1 MGCGYAGVRRC
12 HPRKE
17 KTMTA
22 ILIYTAFC
30 AWAALFHAGV
40 RAHVFLVRWLL
51 APVVIMTVSVATIVI
66 YVASL
71 GERCIAI
78 DWCDE

>member
-1 MGCGYAGVRRC
+1 
-12 HPRKE
+12 
-17 KTMTA
+17 MTT

-30 AWAALFHAGV
+30 AWAALFHAGD
-40 RAHVFLVRWLL
+40 RAHVFIVRWLL
-51 APVVIMTVSVATIVI
+51 APVVIMTLSVSAIVI